1 MQASRSPLLSVL
13 TSASVLLP
21 LLSLGACE
29 SPGGPPL
36 SEIAATVNATLEPN
50 VIVFGVGDQID
61 VRFPYAPTWNQTV
74 DVAADGSA
82 TFSGIGR
89 LIVAGMSPSTLTQSL
104 REAYSLVIDNPELD
118 VVVKSLASRTI
129 YVMGEV
135 RHPGPLTL
143 SADRRMTMLEALAAA
158 EGPRKETAYLAQ
170 LLLVRWNASTGQQ
183 ISWVMDASEEY
194 WTGAVPLYL
203 QPYDIVFIPN
213 TPIDDVDIW
222 VDNYI
227 RRIIPFP
234 YVVSTSGP

>member
-143 SADRRMTMLEALAAA
+143 SPDRRMTMLEALAAA

-183 ISWVMDASEEY
+183 LSWVMDASEEY

>member
-143 SADRRMTMLEALAAA
+143 SPDRRMTMLEAIAAA

>member
-1 MQASRSPLLSVL
+1 VR
-13 TSASVLLP
+13 
-21 LLSLGACE
+21 
-29 SPGGPPL
+29 PG
-36 SEIAATVNATLEPN
+36 I
-50 VIVFGVGDQID
+50 
-61 VRFPYAPTWNQTV
+61 FP
-74 DVAADGSA
+74 
-82 TFSGIGR
+82 
-89 LIVAGMSPSTLTQSL
+89 
-104 REAYSLVIDNPELD
+104 
-118 VVVKSLASRTI
+118 
-129 YVMGEV
+129 
-135 RHPGPLTL
+135 
-143 SADRRMTMLEALAAA
+143 A

>member
-1 MQASRSPLLSVL
+1 MHVSRSPLLN
-13 TSASVLLP
+13 LLALAVSP
-21 LLSLGACE
+21 LLLLSLGACE

-36 SEIAATVNATLEPN
+36 TEIAEVVNATLEPN

-61 VRFPYAPTWNQTV
+61 VRFPYASTWNQTV
-74 DVAADGSA
+74 EVAADGSA
-82 TFSGIGR
+82 SFLGIGR
-89 LIVAGMSPSTLTQSL
+89 LIVAGMSPGTLTQSL

-143 SADRRMTMLEALAAA
+143 SPDRRMTMLEALAAA

-170 LLLVRWNASTGQQ
+170 TLLVRWNASTGKQL
-183 ISWVMDASEEY
+183 SWVMDASEEY

>member
-74 DVAADGSA
+74 EVAADGSA

-143 SADRRMTMLEALAAA
+143 SPDRRMTMLEALAAA

>member
-1 MQASRSPLLSVL
+1 
-13 TSASVLLP
+13 
-21 LLSLGACE
+21 
-29 SPGGPPL
+29 
-36 SEIAATVNATLEPN
+36 
-50 VIVFGVGDQID
+50 
-61 VRFPYAPTWNQTV
+61 
-74 DVAADGSA
+74 
-82 TFSGIGR
+82 
-89 LIVAGMSPSTLTQSL
+89 
-104 REAYSLVIDNPELD
+104 
-118 VVVKSLASRTI
+118 LASRTI

-143 SADRRMTMLEALAAA
+143 SPDRRMTMLEALAAA

>member
-143 SADRRMTMLEALAAA
+143 SPDRRMTMLEALAAA